1 MPRLTRPIKVHGGKH
16 YLSKWIIAHMPAH
29 THYVEPYCG
38 GLLLL
43 DKAPEN
49 VSEVVND
56 IDGLLTNF
64 WQVIGHPHRF
74 AAFRRRVEGIPFSQ
88 RAFNTAARYCQNVR
102 EWRGKAPPT
111 PDYVEATVQFFVLA
125 RMSRQGLQKD
135 FATLTRRRL
144 RRGMNEQ
151 AASWLGS
158 VEGLTDVHARLRS
171 VVVLN
176 DEAVN
181 VIRTQDGPE
190 TLHYLDPP
198 YLPDTR
204 TVPKAYANEMDAA
217 AHVRMLEALETVE
230 GKFILSG
237 YDSPLYRAAAKANGW
252 AVRRMTIDNKAAS
265 GSTKRAMTECIWMNF
280 KPPTPSTIKARM
292 KAHDWDSVGRTP
304 GPKGGK

>member
-1 MPRLTRPIKVHGGKH
+1 MPRLTRPIKVHGGKF

-43 DKAPEN
+43 DKDPTDK
-49 VSEVVND
+49 SEVVND

-64 WQVIGHPHRF
+64 WHVIGHPHRF
-74 AAFRRRVEGIPFSQ
+74 AAFRRRVEGIAFSQ
-88 RAFNTAARYCQNVR
+88 RAFVAAKRYCSGVR
-102 EWRGKAPPT
+102 DGT
-111 PDYVEATVQFFVLA
+111 TQVDSVVEAAVRFFVMA

-176 DEAVN
+176 QEATA
-181 VIRTQDGPE
+181 VIESQDGPD

-198 YLPDTR
+198 YLHETR
-204 TVPKAYANEMDAA
+204 AVTDAYANEMDHK
-217 AHVRMLEALETVE
+217 AHARLLHTLYDVE

-252 AVRRMTIDNKAAS
+252 RVRKINIDNKAGS
-265 GSTKRAMTECIWMNF
+265 GESKRVMTECIWMNF
-280 KPPTPSTIKARM
+280 KPPTPSVIDKRM
-292 KAHDWDSVGRTP
+292 KLHDWDAIGQPPKR
-304 GPKGGK
+304 KGGAA